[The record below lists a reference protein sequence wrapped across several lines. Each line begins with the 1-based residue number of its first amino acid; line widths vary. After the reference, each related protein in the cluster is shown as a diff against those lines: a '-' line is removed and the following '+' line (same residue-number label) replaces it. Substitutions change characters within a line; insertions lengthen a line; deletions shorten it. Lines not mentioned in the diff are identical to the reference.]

1 MSAAR
6 ATASATPPR
15 MASALWLYVPIAVLV
30 GLGVVMVASATLH
43 AGDAEPS
50 MTLFTRHV
58 QFLTAAI
65 GLGILAWVVPVSAWR
80 FAAPYLFLGAL
91 ALLAIVLVPG
101 VGRTANGAT
110 RWIPLIAGIN
120 LQPSEWMKLAS
131 IVFLAAYLDN
141 RHDELG
147 QPVRGFWMPLVLLA
161 VAAGLL
167 LLEPDFGTLFV
178 VVATGLGLLFLAGM
192 PLAQFTGMLL
202 AFAVAAAAAGM
213 EPGQSI
219 AFLDGPIESR
229 GGTRLRSVNFW
240 RQALPLAGLEFT
252 CWRPGCR
259 WVDPLRNRSGLAGRI
274 LDALLLPRLPW
285 LANLGV
291 VVARRTEGAG
301 TVGRSQTIDEEQ
313 SQQHLHEA
321 CARELRPGMDG
332 AGDTHSGS

>member
-202 AFAVAAAAAGM
+202 AFAVAAAAAVMMAPYRVARVMSFHNPWEDPLATGYQLV
-213 EPGQSI
+213 QSLI
-219 AFLDGPIESR
+219 AFGR
-229 GGTRLRSVNFW
+229 GGVEGV
-240 RQALPLAGLEFT
+240 GL
-252 CWRPGCR
+252 
-259 WVDPLRNRSGLAGRI
+259 
-274 LDALLLPRLPW
+274 
-285 LANLGV
+285 
-291 VVARRTEGAG
+291 GAG
-301 TVGRSQTIDEEQ
+301 VQK
-313 SQQHLHEA
+313 LFY
-321 CARELRPGMDG
+321 
-332 AGDTHSGS
+332 